1 MTMTHHEELEY
12 ERKLEDIIVR
22 LSDLML
28 DIMLMS
34 IKKINKQHQ
43 SLAELLEP
51 KQTNGITF

>member
-1 MTMTHHEELEY
+1 MTSQEEWEH

-51 KQTNGITF
+51 KQTNDLTF

>member
-1 MTMTHHEELEY
+1 MTSQEEWEH

-22 LSDLML
+22 LSDLTL

-34 IKKINKQHQ
+34 IKKINKQQQ

-51 KQTNGITF
+51 KQTNDLTF

>member
-1 MTMTHHEELEY
+1 MTPHEEWEH

-43 SLAELLEP
+43 SLAEPLEP
-51 KQTNGITF
+51 KQTNDITF

>member
-1 MTMTHHEELEY
+1 MTSREEREH

-43 SLAELLEP
+43 YLAELLEP
-51 KQTNGITF
+51 KQTNDLTF

>member
-1 MTMTHHEELEY
+1 MTHHEEWEY

-51 KQTNGITF
+51 KQTNDITF